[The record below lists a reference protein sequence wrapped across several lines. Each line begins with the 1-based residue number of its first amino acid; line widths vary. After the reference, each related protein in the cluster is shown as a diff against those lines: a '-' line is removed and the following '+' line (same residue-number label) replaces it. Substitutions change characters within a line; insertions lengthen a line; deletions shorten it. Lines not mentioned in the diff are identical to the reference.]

1 MWIAEYS
8 LPRAKERLDRAK
20 EYYASMPEPQ
30 RKARYQEYIKTLRVS
45 LPLLAPSLIIGII
58 NGEDTAYGFG
68 IGLLSTNQ
76 LIVMLYLA

>member
-45 LPLLAPSLIIGII
+45 CPYPLLL
-58 NGEDTAYGFG
+58 
-68 IGLLSTNQ
+68 
-76 LIVMLYLA
+76 

>member
-1 MWIAEYS
+1 MWYHQGPEGLSAARMWIAEYS

-45 LPLLAPSLIIGII
+45 CPYPLLL
-58 NGEDTAYGFG
+58 
-68 IGLLSTNQ
+68 
-76 LIVMLYLA
+76 